1 MSDAQD
7 PATGWFAGWFANA
20 SPASI
25 VSLAICI
32 AFGFYAAFVVANEP
46 ARDGT
51 QTDKEES
58 EDEAEP
64 PRDFTSSQLRAF
76 DGSGGDDA
84 PIYVAIKGDVFDV
97 SAARGHYGPGG
108 GYALFAGH
116 DASKCLATMSLEA
129 ADLDGAISTLN
140 HGEREQLDEWHF
152 RFAHEKCYP
161 NLGRLAAPA
170 SDEAF
175 GPAALLARG
184 TGVSKPPQGRCCAE
198 HLISVRGQVYDVGFG
213 GAGFYGEG
221 CSYHLFC
228 GKDASRALAKM
239 SFKPEDVDRG
249 WPDLDDLDDK
259 EIKILDDWEKLFKRK
274 YPRVG
279 LLDPTLG
286 K

>member
-1 MSDAQD
+1 
-7 PATGWFAGWFANA
+7 
-20 SPASI
+20 
-25 VSLAICI
+25 
-32 AFGFYAAFVVANEP
+32 
-46 ARDGT
+46 
-51 QTDKEES
+51 
-58 EDEAEP
+58 
-64 PRDFTSSQLRAF
+64 
-76 DGSGGDDA
+76 
-84 PIYVAIKGDVFDV
+84 
-97 SAARGHYGPGG
+97 
-108 GYALFAGH
+108 
-116 DASKCLATMSLEA
+116 MSLEA